1 MTLTEL
7 ARRIGTSVSTVS
19 KAFSGSREISES
31 LREKIFKEAKRVG
44 CFEKYYKGP
53 CERRIIAVLIPESE
67 SECYGIQL
75 GVLERELDRH
85 GADTVVGITRFD
97 RDREARLFSEL
108 VYRMKVDG
116 VILIG
121 GGSKIKNPD
130 EVPLV
135 VVGGSNPPLNAD
147 LITGKSKES
156 IFELIRVIKEYGH
169 KKIGFIGEKLTSTK
183 LNYFKQAM
191 RAHGLPISEKYIA
204 VDNNKRFAEA
214 GEETMQR
221 LIDSG
226 DLPTVIVAA
235 YDQIAY
241 GAMNRAV
248 KCGLRVP
255 DDISF
260 AGFDD
265 ISVTQYLGVPLTSVR
280 IEIANVCEQII
291 DLVFKRIDNRHYR
304 KRREIIIPSS
314 VCIRESLKNLNE
326 PKNDN

>member
-7 ARRIGTSVSTVS
+7 ACRIGTSVSTVS
-19 KAFSGSREISES
+19 KAFSGSREISEG
-31 LREKIFKEAKRVG
+31 LRDKIFKEAKRIG

-75 GVLERELDRH
+75 GVLERELDKR

-97 RDREARLFSEL
+97 ADREARLFSEL

-116 VILIG
+116 VVLIG

-130 EVPLV
+130 EIPLV
-135 VVGGSNPPLNAD
+135 IVGGVGGNLNAD
-147 LITGKSKES
+147 YIKSNSKES
-156 IFELIRVIKEYGH
+156 IFELVRLMKEYGH
-169 KKIGFIGEKLTSTK
+169 KRIGFIGEKLTGGR
-183 LNYFKQAM
+183 LNSFKQAM
-191 RAHGLPISEKYIA
+191 RSCGLPISEKYIA

-214 GEETMQR
+214 GEATMQM
-221 LIDSG
+221 LLDSG

-241 GAMNRAV
+241 GAMNRAL

-255 DDISF
+255 EDISF
-260 AGFDD
+260 VGFDD
-265 ISVTQYLGVPLTSVR
+265 ISVTPYLGVPLTSVR
-280 IEIANVCEQII
+280 TEIGNVCEQII
-291 DLVFKRIDNRHYR
+291 DLVFKRIDNKHYR
-304 KRREIIIPSS
+304 KRREIIIPTS
-314 VCIRESLKNLNE
+314 VFIRESLKNLNE
-326 PKNDN
+326 SKNDN